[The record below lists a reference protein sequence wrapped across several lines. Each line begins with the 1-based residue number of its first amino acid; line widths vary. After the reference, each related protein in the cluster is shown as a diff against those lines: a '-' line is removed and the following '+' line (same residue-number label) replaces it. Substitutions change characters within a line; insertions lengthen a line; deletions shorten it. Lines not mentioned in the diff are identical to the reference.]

1 MYISRSME
9 QALLESKKQR
19 MCYGDGDKAGR
30 QVNVAQNLVSE
41 RQICDVTLRESLAKK
56 VLLGVIQRAKR
67 VSSVG

>member
-9 QALLESKKQR
+9 QVLLERARNSR
-19 MCYGDGDKAGR
+19 CIMVTGTR
-30 QVNVAQNLVSE
+30 QVGKSTLLKNLFPNV
-41 RQICDVTLRESLAKK
+41 RYVTLRESLAKE

>member
-9 QALLESKKQR
+9 QVILDRVKNSG
-19 MCYGDGDKAGR
+19 CVTVTGTR
-30 QVNVAQNLVSE
+30 QVGKSMLLKTLFPNV
-41 RQICDVTLRESLAKK
+41 RYVTLRESLAKE

>member
-9 QALLESKKQR
+9 QARLERVKNSR
-19 MCYGDGDKAGR
+19 CIMVTGTR
-30 QVNVAQNLVSE
+30 QVGKSTLLKTLFPNV
-41 RQICDVTLRESLAKK
+41 RYVTLRESLAKK

>member
-9 QALLESKKQR
+9 QALLERTKNSG
-19 MCYGDGDKAGR
+19 CVTATGTR
-30 QVNVAQNLVSE
+30 QVGKSTLLKNLFPNV
-41 RQICDVTLRESLAKK
+41 RYVTLRESLAKK

>member
-9 QALLESKKQR
+9 QALLERVKNSR
-19 MCYGDGDKAGR
+19 CIMVTGTR
-30 QVNVAQNLVSE
+30 QVGKSTLLKTLFPNV
-41 RQICDVTLRESLAKK
+41 RYVTLRESLAKK